1 MTILACLILQCP
13 LWACSVPVFRYA
25 LERWPADSYRFVV
38 FNEGPL
44 SSSDSDLTKQLSH
57 IETMGYGRPPL
68 LGQTVDVTQ
77 DIPEALS
84 PLWDEDKHPP
94 LPAIMLLPPGLDPNV
109 QALWEAP
116 LNQASVQMLLN
127 SPVRQEVV
135 QRLTDGQTAVWL
147 FLRSEDPDLNAQ
159 LEADLQKQLKV
170 MEDTLKLPH
179 ELSEDD
185 AVYDTP
191 MSEVDLR
198 IEFSVVPL
206 DLHDPNETILTTIIR
221 QAMPDDL
228 AQYLP
233 AAIPIF
239 GRGRALT
246 VLDKTSIVPDVVEE
260 ICHFL
265 VGPCSCQV
273 KQLNP
278 GMDLLMPV
286 DWDGL
291 VTGLIGMEDIVPT
304 LIVPVAATTSPS
316 NEPNMSLS
324 EPNAEPILPVAV
336 PVVTSTNLGRNLK
349 ILAFLGLVILIAAT
363 LALKKGASK

>member
-1 MTILACLILQCP
+1 
-13 LWACSVPVFRYA
+13 
-25 LERWPADSYRFVV
+25 
-38 FNEGPL
+38 
-44 SSSDSDLTKQLSH
+44 
-57 IETMGYGRPPL
+57 
-68 LGQTVDVTQ
+68 
-77 DIPEALS
+77 
-84 PLWDEDKHPP
+84 
-94 LPAIMLLPPGLDPNV
+94 MLLPPGLDPNV

-116 LNQASVQMLLN
+116 LNQASVQMLLD
-127 SPVRQEVV
+127 SPVRREVV
-135 QRLTDGQTAVWL
+135 QRLTNGQTAVWL
-147 FLRSEDPDLNAQ
+147 FLRGDDPELNAQ
-159 LEADLQKQLKV
+159 LEADLKKHLKM
-170 MEDTLKLPH
+170 MEATLKLPH

-185 AVYDTP
+185 TVYDTP

-198 IEFSVVPL
+198 IEFSVIPVDL
-206 DLHDPNETILTTIIR
+206 DDSNETILTTIIR
-221 QAMPDDL
+221 QAMPDELD
-228 AQYLP
+228 QYLP

-246 VLDKTSIVPDVVEE
+246 VLDKTSMSPEVVEE

-304 LIVPVAATTSPS
+304 LIVPVASTASPA
-316 NEPNMSLS
+316 NEPNLSIS
-324 EPNAEPILPVAV
+324 EPNTEQILPVAV

-349 ILAFLGLVILIAAT
+349 ILAFIGLVILIAAT
-363 LALKKGASK
+363 LALKKGASR